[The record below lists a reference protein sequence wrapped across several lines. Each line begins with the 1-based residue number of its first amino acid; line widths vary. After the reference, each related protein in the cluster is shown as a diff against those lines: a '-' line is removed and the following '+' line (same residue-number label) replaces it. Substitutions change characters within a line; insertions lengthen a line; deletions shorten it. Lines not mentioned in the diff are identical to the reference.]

1 MRNYFFLSLAFDLR
15 WEDHLSYIS
24 SNSCTWIA
32 LFSFLYSYTICLDE
46 DAWIHVHIKTNTVA
60 ANWVARPQDCLSVL
74 DQDRKPRAAALIHH
88 GEQESPSLSFSWVKN
103 ICLTFSPMFLF
114 YYFIRQLYRYT
125 VLLPF
130 TKLVVEYIWSLRFKK
145 KLLRLIL
152 LPIESTG
159 ESLLCIICRI

>member
-1 MRNYFFLSLAFDLR
+1 MILLVETILAIDLLGYNVKFFFIWFVPSILFLFEKFAWLDLAHNEKLFFLSLAFDLR

-114 YYFIRQLYRYT
+114 YYFIR
-125 VLLPF
+125 
-130 TKLVVEYIWSLRFKK
+130 
-145 KLLRLIL
+145 
-152 LPIESTG
+152 
-159 ESLLCIICRI
+159 